1 MVLVGEP
8 LTNALPILRPH
19 ADHHQAEPK
28 KETVI
33 TIKGKVFA
41 HAVHYATRYLPYL
54 QLTGVLKSGTQA
66 QVEEL
71 ARSVKRGKATYTS

>member
-1 MVLVGEP
+1 
-8 LTNALPILRPH
+8 
-19 ADHHQAEPK
+19 
-28 KETVI
+28 
-33 TIKGKVFA
+33 VFA